1 MARFAGSGYL
11 DWILAPHSRR
21 RLPSL
26 DPRVRVLLRMT
37 AYQIAFLERVPAF
50 AAVNDAVTLA
60 PRSPG
65 VSAFVN
71 AVLRSFA
78 RRGAREREPAPPRN
92 PIDALA
98 ARCSF
103 PTWIVERWVVR
114 YGRDEAESLMRALNE
129 RPPLTLR
136 ANRLRIT
143 RDELGRRLADEDG
156 LDSRPTR
163 LAPEG
168 LVVGPGGAPGEW
180 RAFVDG
186 GFAVQ
191 DEASMLIARLLAPEP
206 GATVADVCAAPGT
219 KTTHLAEL
227 MDNRGRIL
235 AFDREPTRLA
245 RVGEAAARL
254 GISIID
260 AREGPVES
268 LAPGFSG
275 RVRRRSRRR
284 AVLEPGRAAP
294 QSRGEVAAP
303 TVRHRAGEP
312 APAGDPGLRGCDG
325 SARRAPG
332 LRHVLTRARG
342 ERRRRAGVP
351 GREAGVP
358 ASIRPTTSRCRSTP
372 PAGSA
377 ACRTGTARTASPP
390 SASAARGFG
399 YNNSVI
405 KIAPSILSADFA
417 ALASDIARVEAGGAD
432 QLHVDVMDGRFVP
445 NITIGPLVVA
455 AIRKRTRLPLDV
467 HLMIVEPERYVAGVR
482 RGRRRHGHG
491 ARRSLHASAAH
502 ARSHPRARRASR
514 RRAEPVDAALGPGV
528 RPRRPRSRAG
538 DVGQPRLR
546 RPVVHPERAPE
557 DPRARKLLGTR
568 PVDVS
573 VDGGVKAGLAKSLA
587 EDGASTLVA
596 GSAVFGAADP
606 AAAVRAIRAAATA

>member
-1 MARFAGSGYL
+1 VLERVETDASFADSALDAELTSRRLEPRDAALATELVYGALRWQGYL

-268 LAPGFSG
+268 LALNFS
-275 RVRRRSRRR
+275 
-284 AVLEPGRAAP
+284 AA
-294 QSRGEVAAP
+294 
-303 TVRHRAGEP
+303 
-312 APAGDPGLRGCDG
+312 CDG
-325 SARRAPG
+325 VLVDAPCSNLGVLRRNPE
-332 LRHVLTRARG
+332 VKW
-342 ERRRRAGVP
+342 RRQPSDIALASQRQ
-351 GREAGVP
+351 RE
-358 ASIRPTTSRCRSTP
+358 IL
-372 PAGSA
+372 GSA
-377 ACRTGTARTASPP
+377 AAMVRPGGRLVYATCSLEPEENDDVARAFLAAKPEFRLDPP
-390 SASAARGFG
+390 D
-399 YNNSVI
+399 
-405 KIAPSILSADFA
+405 DF
-417 ALASDIARVEAGGAD
+417 
-432 QLHVDVMDGRFVP
+432 P
-445 NITIGPLVVA
+445 
-455 AIRKRTRLPLDV
+455 LPLD
-467 HLMIVEPERYVAGVR
+467 AGGWLR
-482 RGRRRHGHG
+482 CLPHRHGTDG
-491 ARRSLHASAAH
+491 FSAVRFRRS
-502 ARSHPRARRASR
+502 
-514 RRAEPVDAALGPGV
+514 E
-528 RPRRPRSRAG
+528 
-538 DVGQPRLR
+538 
-546 RPVVHPERAPE
+546 
-557 DPRARKLLGTR
+557 
-568 PVDVS
+568 VS
-573 VDGGVKAGLAKSLA
+573 GI
-587 EDGASTLVA
+587 TT
-596 GSAVFGAADP
+596 P
-606 AAAVRAIRAAATA
+606 